1 MSANFDAP
9 EPMKSCGMFLLCRY
23 LAIAVLCAV
32 PIEEKISATSSLS
45 TSRRVCST
53 VFGG

>member
-1 MSANFDAP
+1 MN
-9 EPMKSCGMFLLCRY
+9 SCGMFLPCRY

-53 VFGG
+53 VFGGA